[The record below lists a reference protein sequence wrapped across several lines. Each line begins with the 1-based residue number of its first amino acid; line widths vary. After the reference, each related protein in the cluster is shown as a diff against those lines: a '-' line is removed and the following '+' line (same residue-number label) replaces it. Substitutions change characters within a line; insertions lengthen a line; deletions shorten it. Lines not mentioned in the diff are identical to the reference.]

1 MRKTNPQNKGNR
13 FLSLTDYMSGL
24 GAAGPAIGAVMGGA
38 PGAALGT
45 AANIGLSFLHK
56 EARERGSALLA
67 TLYTRSRNADA
78 VMNRQF
84 GAFFR
89 KARDAVKTGA
99 LAGGGVATGEVVGFD
114 VRRALRAQRDE
125 SPEDAY
131 DRVVARAHDLVSG
144 RAIGP
149 YVLDDHAPRTA
160 QAMRGIQVRAAEHL
174 LKNAPVPPRRTRNPN
189 LGALTADA
197 RPDPLQLYE
206 FSRRVAAIA
215 NPMSIL
221 DDLHSGSL
229 SVAATEAVREVY
241 PQLYAEM
248 QSRVLDG
255 LANSSELLPY
265 EHRIRLGLLFDLP
278 TDPTLRPEY
287 LAIAQ
292 SAYAVDAQKP
302 INTSALPQSGGSQ
315 RSKRLSSLAQ
325 DLEISQEM

>member
-1 MRKTNPQNKGNR
+1 
-13 FLSLTDYMSGL
+13 
-24 GAAGPAIGAVMGGA
+24 VMGGA
-38 PGAALGT
+38 PGAAVGA

-78 VMNRQF
+78 TMNRQF

-99 LAGGGVATGEVVGFD
+99 LAGGGVATGEAVGFD

-125 SPEDAY
+125 RPEEAY
-131 DRVVARAHDLVSG
+131 DRVVARASDIASG
-144 RAIGP
+144 RAVGP

-160 QAMRGIQVRAAEHL
+160 QAMRQLQVRAATHL
-174 LKNAPVPPRRTRNPN
+174 VSNAPVPPRRTTNPN

-206 FSRRVAAIA
+206 FSRRVAAIQ

-221 DDLHSGSL
+221 DDLHNGSL

-248 QSRVLDG
+248 QARVLDG
-255 LANSSELLPY
+255 LANSQELLPY

-287 LAIAQ
+287 LALAQ
-292 SAYAVDAQKP
+292 GAYAESNAQP
-302 INTSALPQSGGSQ
+302 VNASALPPSNTSQ
-315 RSKRLSSLAQ
+315 RAKRLSSLAQ